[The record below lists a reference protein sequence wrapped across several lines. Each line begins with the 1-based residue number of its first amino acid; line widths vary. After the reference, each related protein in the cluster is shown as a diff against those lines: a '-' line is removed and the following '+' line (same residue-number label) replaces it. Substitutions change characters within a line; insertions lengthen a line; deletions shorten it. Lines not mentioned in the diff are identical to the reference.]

1 MITAPGGIPGETA
14 KGWRIKNPNTYDLE
28 FGFSCM
34 GYEIA
39 GGWGH
44 AMAKKGD
51 GEPIVMVGDGTYLM
65 MNSDIYSTV
74 LTGHKMIVVVCDN
87 GGYAVINRLQKFKG
101 VPGFNNLHQG
111 QPGEEP
117 FASISPS
124 MPNRWAP
131 PCARCESLAD
141 LEAALEVGQDHDR
154 TTVISIV
161 TDAFAWVPGDADWDV
176 GVPEVSDARYRHIKN
191 PLLKLARQMV
201 EAGEL
206 GEITGF
212 RGIHAEDY
220 MHDPQSPWTWRI
232 DPSGGPGVIADLG
245 SHIIGMAR
253 FLLGEIAEVSAD
265 VRTVIKQRPVAR
277 GASEM
282 KPVEVDDVA
291 RILVQFGRGC
301 GGAIEANWIQ
311 TGRKMQLGFELTG
324 EKGSL
329 VFTQERLNELLY
341 YKAGGEARHMGFTRI
356 ESGPQHE
363 PYGGFCVAG
372 GHQLGFNDLKTIEM
386 AEFLGGIAKGGSTG
400 PDFREAYEIQ
410 KVVEAAI
417 ASSRRRSWTKV

>member
-1 MITAPGGIPGETA
+1 MKELGIGLIGTGFMGKAHAIAYRTALSAFPDIPA
-14 KGWRIKNPNTYDLE
+14 PRLVA
-28 FGFSCM
+28 
-34 GYEIA
+34 IA
-39 GGWGH
+39 DVN
-44 AMAKKGD
+44 ADAAKKAAHQYGFESSTGD
-51 GEPIVMVGDGTYLM
+51 W
-65 MNSDIYSTV
+65 
-74 LTGHKMIVVVCDN
+74 K
-87 GGYAVINRLQKFKG
+87 
-101 VPGFNNLHQG
+101 
-111 QPGEEP
+111 
-117 FASISPS
+117 
-124 MPNRWAP
+124 
-131 PCARCESLAD
+131 
-141 LEAALEVGQDHDR
+141 ALIANPAIH
-154 TTVISIV
+154 VISITTPNSFHKEMALATIAAGKHV
-161 TDAFAWVPGDADWDV
+161 HCEKPLSPTLTDSLEMVKAAEAKGVNTQV
-176 GVPEVSDARYRHIKN
+176 GFNYIKN
-191 PLLKLARQMV
+191 PLLKMARQMV

-220 MHDPQSPWTWRI
+220 MHDPASPWTWRI

-253 FLLGEIAEVSAD
+253 FLLGSITEVSAD

-291 RILVQFGRGC
+291 RILVNFSRGC
-301 GGAIEANWIQ
+301 GGTIEANWIQ

-329 VFTQERLNELLY
+329 VFTQERLNELHF
-341 YKAGGEARHMGFTRI
+341 YKAGGDSRQSGFTRI
-356 ESGPQHE
+356 EAGPQHE
-363 PYGGFCVAG
+363 PYGGFCIAG

-386 AEFLGGIAKGGSTG
+386 AEFLGAIGHKEKSG

-417 ASSRRRSWTKV
+417 ASSKARSWIEV